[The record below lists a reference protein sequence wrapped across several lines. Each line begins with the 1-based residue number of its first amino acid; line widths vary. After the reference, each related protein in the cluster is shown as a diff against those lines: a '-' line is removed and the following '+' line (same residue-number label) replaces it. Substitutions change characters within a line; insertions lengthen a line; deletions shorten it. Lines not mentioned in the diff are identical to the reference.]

1 MGDSFLLMAALAG
14 FLDESGIV
22 LLFLLAAALHEAG
35 HAAAVHLCSGV
46 IVSLRLT
53 MLGGTLQYRLPS
65 SPVRAAVFIAAAGPL
80 TGLLAAWLFA
90 GLEDFRFAGANL
102 VLSILNLLPVR
113 PLDGGQMLTALL
125 HGSRTQLALECS
137 VCLLLGISG
146 GFLLSHGGGCG
157 LLLVCGALVSN
168 LQKNLQK
175 CADGYKL

>member
-35 HAAAVHLCSGV
+35 HAAAVRLCGGV

-53 MLGGTLQYRLPS
+53 MLGGTLQYRLPA

-80 TGLLAAWLFA
+80 IGLLAAWLFA

-146 GFLLSHGGGCG
+146 GFLLSRGGGCV